1 MTATEQLQNDH
12 EAITLALSILE
23 QLALRLSSGQEV
35 DAAHFEQV
43 LEFIQVFAD
52 KCHHGK
58 EEHFLFPAMEAAGI
72 PRHGGPV
79 GVMLSE
85 HDHGRALIQQ
95 LAASWHKYKSGDR
108 AVAAE
113 LAGSAHSY
121 VALLNSHIFKEN
133 NILFPMAE
141 AHLSADT
148 QRQLLE
154 QFDRLEVER
163 IGAVKREQFDRSLD
177 LLRRTYLS
185 R

>member
-1 MTATEQLQNDH
+1 MKPTEQLRNDH

-23 QLALRLSSGQEV
+23 QLAGRLSRGQEV

-43 LEFIQVFAD
+43 LEFVQVFAD

-58 EEHFLFPAMEAAGI
+58 EEQFLFPALEAAGI
-72 PRHGGPV
+72 PRQGGPV

-95 LAASWHKYKSGDR
+95 LAGSWRKYKSGDR

-113 LAGSAHSY
+113 LAGSARSY
-121 VALLNSHIFKEN
+121 IALLNSHIFKEN
-133 NILFPMAE
+133 NVLFPMAE
-141 AHLSADT
+141 ARLSDDT

-154 QFDRLEVER
+154 QFDRLEIER
-163 IGAVKREQFDRSLD
+163 IGAGRHEQFQRSLD
-177 LLRRTYLS
+177 LLKRTYLNG
-185 R
+185 